1 MSEQSKLSIL
11 TELISLYKQID
22 EQQERTIKAQA
33 ESINIL
39 MERGNRQRETILH
52 QRRLIAK
59 LDDEID
65 RLEEYV
71 HDLNTWAGENNA

>member
-1 MSEQSKLSIL
+1 MSDQSQLSIL
-11 TELISLYKQID
+11 TELVSLYKQID

-33 ESINIL
+33 DSINIL

-59 LDDEID
+59 LYDEID
-65 RLEEYV
+65 ML
-71 HDLNTWAGENNA
+71 HDSMEVENA